1 MAKIKEIK
9 DDALINIQ
17 VNKSYYLMVK
27 ALSLQLFAN
36 VTVEDK
42 DAYLKDLLTKEYK
55 DLDEHQRSLFTII
68 LLLAEIETQAT
79 KQDLYEEK
87 EVNDPSE
94 NPIKLN

>member
-1 MAKIKEIK
+1 MATIKEIK
-9 DDALINIQ
+9 DDAVINIQ

-42 DAYLKDLLTKEYK
+42 DAYLKELLTKEYK

-68 LLLAEIETQAT
+68 LLLAEIETQAS
-79 KQDLYEEK
+79 KQNLYEEK
-87 EVNDPSE
+87 EINDPSE
-94 NPIKLN
+94 NPVNLN

>member
-1 MAKIKEIK
+1 MATIKEIK
-9 DDALINIQ
+9 DDAVINIQ

-42 DAYLKDLLTKEYK
+42 DAYLKELLTKEYK

-87 EVNDPSE
+87 EINDPSE
-94 NPIKLN
+94 NPVNLN

>member
-42 DAYLKDLLTKEYK
+42 DAYLKELLTKEYK